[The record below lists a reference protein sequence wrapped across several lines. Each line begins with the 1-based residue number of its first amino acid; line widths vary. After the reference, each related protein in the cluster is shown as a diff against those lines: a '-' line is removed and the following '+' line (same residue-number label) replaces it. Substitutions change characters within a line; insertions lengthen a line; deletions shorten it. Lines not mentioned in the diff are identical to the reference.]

1 MILST
6 TKELRLHIP
15 SNAIDEISSLQGI
28 LDNSEKDFLRDKL
41 GDSLY
46 NRLCEYY
53 QTISPDDFFMAVS
66 NGEHNQQP
74 WMQLLLMAQ
83 RMVTYDAMSRFAYTQ
98 ALSINGAGINMA
110 SSDDYGTAS
119 KDLLDKSVQGY
130 KREAMVSLNQML
142 VMLEGWARKMETP
155 APIADAG
162 TTEPLPK
169 EPEDEQH
176 KAIEEISVLWQESQ
190 YYYLHH
196 DLLIATCADLQ
207 QYLDIYESREKF
219 IRLLPD
225 LHFIQDEYISEAIG
239 EDTVQRLLHTT
250 DPNDKPLLRKVRRLM
265 VAHLEERTTILTIDK
280 ARRAAAHNEA
290 IALRTSVLR
299 LMEMR
304 KAVDAVN
311 NTPTDKPSTNTTDS
325 TSKGYENNQ
334 PDSKIFVSPLLYY
347 TDYTDY
353 YVIKKQQTTLMT
365 LIVRDIRAIRC

>member
-53 QTISPDDFFMAVS
+53 QTISPDDFYMAVS
-66 NGEHNQQP
+66 NGEHSKQP

-155 APIADAG
+155 APIADAD
-162 TTEPLPK
+162 TTEPSPTEPEGEPSPT

-239 EDTVQRLLHTT
+239 EDTVQHLLHTT

-290 IALRTSVLR
+290 ISLRTSVLR

-304 KAVDAVN
+304 KAVDAAN
-311 NTPTDKPSTNTTDS
+311 NEPTDKPSTNTTDS

-334 PDSKIFVSPLLYY
+334 PDSKIFVSPLLY
-347 TDYTDY
+347 
-353 YVIKKQQTTLMT
+353 
-365 LIVRDIRAIRC
+365 

>member
-74 WMQLLLMAQ
+74 WMQLLLIAQ

-155 APIADAG
+155 APIGNAD
-162 TTEPLPK
+162 TTEPLPTEPEGETSPT

-325 TSKGYENNQ
+325 TGKGYENNQ
-334 PDSKIFVSPLLYY
+334 PDSKIFVSPLLY
-347 TDYTDY
+347 
-353 YVIKKQQTTLMT
+353 
-365 LIVRDIRAIRC
+365 

>member
-53 QTISPDDFFMAVS
+53 QTVSPDDFYMAVC
-66 NGEHNQQP
+66 NGENTQHP
-74 WMQLLLMAQ
+74 WIQLLLMAQ
-83 RMVTYDAMSRFAYTQ
+83 RMVTYDAMSRFVYTQ
-98 ALSINGAGINMA
+98 ALSINGTGINVA

-119 KDLLDKSVQGY
+119 KDLLDKGVQGY

-142 VMLEGWARKMETP
+142 VMLEGWAKKMATP
-155 APIADAG
+155 APIADANSTEPP
-162 TTEPLPK
+162 TTEPK
-169 EPEDEQH
+169 DEEH
-176 KAIEEISVLWQESQ
+176 KAIEEISLLWQESQ

-207 QYLDIYESREKF
+207 HYLDIYESREKF

-239 EDTVQRLLHTT
+239 EDTVQRLLHTD
-250 DPNDKPLLRKVRRLM
+250 DPADKPLLRKVRRLM

-304 KAVDAVN
+304 KAADVAN
-311 NTPTDKPSTNTTDS
+311 ATPDKPSTNTTDS

-334 PDSKIFVSPLLYY
+334 PDSKIFVSPLLY
-347 TDYTDY
+347 
-353 YVIKKQQTTLMT
+353 
-365 LIVRDIRAIRC
+365 

>member
-66 NGEHNQQP
+66 NGEHSQQP

-110 SSDDYGTAS
+110 SSDDYSTAS

-162 TTEPLPK
+162 TTEPSPT

-304 KAVDAVN
+304 KAVDAIN
-311 NTPTDKPSTNTTDS
+311 NTLTDKPSTDTTDS
-325 TSKGYENNQ
+325 TGKGYENNQ
-334 PDSKIFVSPLLYY
+334 PDSKIFVSPLLY
-347 TDYTDY
+347 
-353 YVIKKQQTTLMT
+353 
-365 LIVRDIRAIRC
+365 

>member
-15 SNAIDEISSLQGI
+15 SNAIDDISSLQGI

-53 QTISPDDFFMAVS
+53 QTVSPDDFYMAVS
-66 NGEHNQQP
+66 NGEHTQQP

-83 RMVTYDAMSRFAYTQ
+83 RMVTYDAMSRFIYTQ
-98 ALSINGAGINMA
+98 ALSINGTGINVA
-110 SSDDYGTAS
+110 SSEDYGTAS
-119 KDLLDKSVQGY
+119 KDLLDKGVQGY

-142 VMLEGWARKMETP
+142 VMLEGWAKDCVKKQASDVQKTAESVPNT
-155 APIADAG
+155 DNSV
-162 TTEPLPK
+162 PK
-169 EPEDEQH
+169 TDESVQTGE
-176 KAIEEISVLWQESQ
+176 IEEIVKLWQESQ
-190 YYYLHH
+190 YYYAHH

-207 QYLDIYESREKF
+207 HYLDIYESREKF

-239 EDTVQRLLHTT
+239 EDTVQRLLHTD
-250 DPNDKPLLRKVRRLM
+250 DPADKSLLRKVRRLM

-304 KAVDAVN
+304 KAAPAAN
-311 NTPTDKPSTNTTDS
+311 KTPDKPSTNTTDS

-334 PDSKIFVSPLLYY
+334 PNSKIFVSPLLY
-347 TDYTDY
+347 
-353 YVIKKQQTTLMT
+353 
-365 LIVRDIRAIRC
+365 

>member
-1 MILST
+1 MIIST

-15 SNAIDEISSLQGI
+15 SNAIDDISSLQGI
-28 LDNSEKDFLRDKL
+28 LDNSEKDCLRDKL

-53 QTISPDDFFMAVS
+53 QTVSPDEFYMAVT
-66 NGEHNQQP
+66 NGEHTHQP

-98 ALSINGAGINMA
+98 ALSINGTGINVA
-110 SSDDYGTAS
+110 SSEDYGAAS
-119 KDLLDKSVQGY
+119 KDLLDKGVQGY

-142 VMLEGWARKMETP
+142 VMLESWARKMTTP
-155 APIADAG
+155 APIADADSTEPP
-162 TTEPLPK
+162 TTEQK
-169 EPEDEQH
+169 DEQH
-176 KAIEEISVLWQESQ
+176 KAIEEISLLWQESQ

-207 QYLDIYESREKF
+207 HYLDIYESREKF

-239 EDTVQRLLHTT
+239 EDTVQRLLHTD
-250 DPNDKPLLRKVRRLM
+250 DPADKPLLRKVRRLM

-304 KAVDAVN
+304 KAVDAAN
-311 NTPTDKPSTNTTDS
+311 ATPTDKPSTNTTDS

-334 PDSKIFVSPLLYY
+334 PDSKIFVSPLLY
-347 TDYTDY
+347 
-353 YVIKKQQTTLMT
+353 
-365 LIVRDIRAIRC
+365 

>member
-83 RMVTYDAMSRFAYTQ
+83 RMVTYDAMARFAYPQT
-98 ALSINGAGINMA
+98 LSINGMGINVA
-110 SSDDYGTAS
+110 SSDDYGKAS
-119 KDLLDKSVQGY
+119 KDILDEGVHDY

-142 VMLEGWARKMETP
+142 AMLEGWARIINTP
-155 APIADAG
+155 APIDEPTEATEQSD
-162 TTEPLPK
+162 TEPND
-169 EPEDEQH
+169 EPNDEQNEEQH
-176 KAIEEISVLWQESQ
+176 KAIEEITTLWQESR

-207 QYLDIYESREKF
+207 YFLDIRNSRDKF

-225 LHFIQDEYISEAIG
+225 LHFIQEEYIADAIG
-239 EDTVQRLLHTT
+239 EDTLKHLLTSP
-250 DPNDKPLLRKVRRLM
+250 DASDELLLRKVRRLM

-290 IALRTSVLR
+290 ISLRASVLR

-304 KAVDAVN
+304 KAE
-311 NTPTDKPSTNTTDS
+311 NTPTTNDKPSSTNTNEDQ
-325 TSKGYENNQ
+325 GYQNNQ
-334 PDSKIFVSPLLYY
+334 PGSKMFVSPLLY
-347 TDYTDY
+347 
-353 YVIKKQQTTLMT
+353 
-365 LIVRDIRAIRC
+365 

>member
-15 SNAIDEISSLQGI
+15 SNAIDDISSLQGI

-53 QTISPDDFFMAVS
+53 QTVSPDDFYMAVS
-66 NGEHNQQP
+66 NGEHTQQP

-83 RMVTYDAMSRFAYTQ
+83 RMVTYDAMSRFVYTQ
-98 ALSINGAGINMA
+98 ALSINGTGINVA
-110 SSDDYGTAS
+110 SSEDYGTAS
-119 KDLLDKSVQGY
+119 KDLLDKGVQGY

-142 VMLEGWARKMETP
+142 VMLEGWAKDCVQKQASDVQKTAESVPNT
-155 APIADAG
+155 DNSV
-162 TTEPLPK
+162 PK
-169 EPEDEQH
+169 TDESVQTGE
-176 KAIEEISVLWQESQ
+176 IEEIVKLWQESQ
-190 YYYLHH
+190 YYYAHH

-239 EDTVQRLLHTT
+239 EDTVQRLLHTD
-250 DPNDKPLLRKVRRLM
+250 DPADKPLLRKVRRLM

-304 KAVDAVN
+304 KAASAAN
-311 NTPTDKPSTNTTDS
+311 NTPDKPSANTTDS

-334 PDSKIFVSPLLYY
+334 PNSKIFVSPLLY
-347 TDYTDY
+347 
-353 YVIKKQQTTLMT
+353 
-365 LIVRDIRAIRC
+365 

>member
-15 SNAIDEISSLQGI
+15 SNAIDDISSLQGI

-53 QTISPDDFFMAVS
+53 QTVSPDDFYMAVS
-66 NGEHNQQP
+66 NGEHTQQP
-74 WMQLLLMAQ
+74 WMRLLLMAQ

-98 ALSINGAGINMA
+98 ALSINGTGINVA

-119 KDLLDKSVQGY
+119 KDLLDKGVQGY

-142 VMLEGWARKMETP
+142 VMLEGWARKMATP
-155 APIADAG
+155 AAIADADSTDTP
-162 TTEPLPK
+162 TTEPK
-169 EPEDEQH
+169 DEQH
-176 KAIEEISVLWQESQ
+176 KAIEEISLLWQESQ
-190 YYYLHH
+190 YYYAHH

-207 QYLDIYESREKF
+207 HYLDIYESREKF

-239 EDTVQRLLHTT
+239 EDTVQRLLHTD
-250 DPNDKPLLRKVRRLM
+250 DPADKSLLRKVRRLM

-304 KAVDAVN
+304 KAAPAAN
-311 NTPTDKPSTNTTDS
+311 KTPDKPSTNTTDS

-334 PDSKIFVSPLLYY
+334 PNSKIFVSPLLY
-347 TDYTDY
+347 
-353 YVIKKQQTTLMT
+353 
-365 LIVRDIRAIRC
+365 

>member
-15 SNAIDEISSLQGI
+15 SNAIDEISSLQGT

-46 NRLCEYY
+46 DQLCEYY
-53 QTISPDDFFMAVS
+53 QSISPDEFYLSVT
-66 NGEHNQQP
+66 NGEHTHQP
-74 WMQLLLMAQ
+74 WQQLLLMAQ
-83 RMVTYDAMSRFAYTQ
+83 RMVVYDAMSRFAYTQ
-98 ALSINGAGINMA
+98 ALSINGTGINVA
-110 SSDDYGTAS
+110 SSEDYGAAS
-119 KDLLDKSVQGY
+119 KDLLDKGVQGY

-142 VMLEGWARKMETP
+142 VMLEGWARKMTTP
-155 APIADAG
+155 APIADADSTEPP
-162 TTEPLPK
+162 TTEPK
-169 EPEDEQH
+169 DEEH
-176 KAIEEISVLWQESQ
+176 KAIEEISLLWQESQ

-207 QYLDIYESREKF
+207 HYIDIYESREKF

-239 EDTVQRLLHTT
+239 EDTVQRLLHTD
-250 DPNDKPLLRKVRRLM
+250 DPADKPLLRKVRRLM

-304 KAVDAVN
+304 KAVDAAN
-311 NTPTDKPSTNTTDS
+311 ATPDKPSTNTTDS

-334 PDSKIFVSPLLYY
+334 PDSKIFVSPLLY
-347 TDYTDY
+347 
-353 YVIKKQQTTLMT
+353 
-365 LIVRDIRAIRC
+365 

>member
-15 SNAIDEISSLQGI
+15 SNAIDEISSLQGT

-46 NRLCEYY
+46 DQLCEYY
-53 QTISPDDFFMAVS
+53 QSISPDEFYLSVT
-66 NGEHNQQP
+66 NGEHTHQP
-74 WMQLLLMAQ
+74 WQQLLLMAQ

-98 ALSINGAGINMA
+98 ALSINGTGINVA
-110 SSDDYGTAS
+110 SSEDYGAAS
-119 KDLLDKSVQGY
+119 KDLLDKGVQGY

-142 VMLEGWARKMETP
+142 VMLEGWAKKMATP
-155 APIADAG
+155 APIADADSTDPP
-162 TTEPLPK
+162 TTEPK
-169 EPEDEQH
+169 DEEH
-176 KAIEEISVLWQESQ
+176 KAIEEISLLWQESQ

-207 QYLDIYESREKF
+207 HYLDIYESREKF

-239 EDTVQRLLHTT
+239 EDTVQRLLHTD
-250 DPNDKPLLRKVRRLM
+250 DPADKPLLRKVRRLM

-304 KAVDAVN
+304 KAVDAAN
-311 NTPTDKPSTNTTDS
+311 ATPTDQPSTNTTDS

-334 PDSKIFVSPLLYY
+334 PDSKIFVSPLLY
-347 TDYTDY
+347 
-353 YVIKKQQTTLMT
+353 
-365 LIVRDIRAIRC
+365 

>member
-53 QTISPDDFFMAVS
+53 QTVSPDDFYMAVC
-66 NGEHNQQP
+66 NGENTQHP

-83 RMVTYDAMSRFAYTQ
+83 RMVTYDAMSRFVYTQ
-98 ALSINGAGINMA
+98 ALSINGTGINVA

-119 KDLLDKSVQGY
+119 KDLLDKGVQGY

-142 VMLEGWARKMETP
+142 VMLEGWAKKMAKP
-155 APIADAG
+155 APIADADSTEPP
-162 TTEPLPK
+162 TTEPK
-169 EPEDEQH
+169 DEEH
-176 KAIEEISVLWQESQ
+176 KAIEEISLLWQESQ

-239 EDTVQRLLHTT
+239 EDTVQRLLHTD
-250 DPNDKPLLRKVRRLM
+250 DPADKPLLRKVRRLM

-290 IALRTSVLR
+290 IALRASVLR

-304 KAVDAVN
+304 KAADVA
-311 NTPTDKPSTNTTDS
+311 NTTPDKPSTNTTDS

-334 PDSKIFVSPLLYY
+334 PNSKIFVSPLLY
-347 TDYTDY
+347 
-353 YVIKKQQTTLMT
+353 
-365 LIVRDIRAIRC
+365 

>member
-53 QTISPDDFFMAVS
+53 QSVSPDDFYMSVS
-66 NGEHNQQP
+66 NGEHTQQP

-98 ALSINGAGINMA
+98 ALSINGTGINVA
-110 SSDDYGTAS
+110 SSDDYATAS
-119 KDLLDKSVQGY
+119 KDLLDKGVQGY

-142 VMLEGWARKMETP
+142 VMLEGWAKDCVKKQASDVQKTAESV
-155 APIADAG
+155 
-162 TTEPLPK
+162 TE
-169 EPEDEQH
+169 
-176 KAIEEISVLWQESQ
+176 IEEITNLWKEST

-207 QYLDIYESREKF
+207 HYLDIYESREKF

-239 EDTVQRLLHTT
+239 EDTVQRLLHTD
-250 DPNDKPLLRKVRRLM
+250 DPADKPLLRKVRRLM

-280 ARRAAAHNEA
+280 ARRAAAHNEV

-304 KAVDAVN
+304 QAVDAAN
-311 NTPTDKPSTNTTDS
+311 ATPDKPSTNTTDS

-334 PDSKIFVSPLLYY
+334 PDSKIFVSPLLY
-347 TDYTDY
+347 
-353 YVIKKQQTTLMT
+353 
-365 LIVRDIRAIRC
+365 

>member
-1 MILST
+1 MIIST
-6 TKELRLHIP
+6 IKELRLHIP
-15 SNAIDEISSLQGI
+15 SNAIDEINSLQGI

-53 QTISPDDFFMAVS
+53 QTVSPDDFYMAVS
-66 NGEHNQQP
+66 NGEHTQQP
-74 WMQLLLMAQ
+74 WMQILLMAQ

-98 ALSINGAGINMA
+98 ALSINGTGINVA

-119 KDLLDKSVQGY
+119 KDLLDKGVQGY

-142 VMLEGWARKMETP
+142 VMLEGWARKMATP
-155 APIADAG
+155 AAIAEADSTDQP
-162 TTEPLPK
+162 TTEPK
-169 EPEDEQH
+169 DEQH
-176 KAIEEISVLWQESQ
+176 KAIEEISLLWQESQ
-190 YYYLHH
+190 YYYAHH

-239 EDTVQRLLHTT
+239 EDTVQRLLHTYN
-250 DPNDKPLLRKVRRLM
+250 PNDKPLLRKVRRLM

-290 IALRTSVLR
+290 IALRSSALR

-304 KAVDAVN
+304 KAADAA
-311 NTPTDKPSTNTTDS
+311 NTTPDNPSTNTTDS

-334 PDSKIFVSPLLYY
+334 PDSKIFVSPLLY
-347 TDYTDY
+347 
-353 YVIKKQQTTLMT
+353 
-365 LIVRDIRAIRC
+365 

>member
-1 MILST
+1 MIIST
-6 TKELRLHIP
+6 IKELRLHIP

-46 NRLCEYY
+46 HRLCEYY
-53 QTISPDDFFMAVS
+53 QTVSPDDFYMAVS
-66 NGEHNQQP
+66 NGEHAQQP

-98 ALSINGAGINMA
+98 ALSINGTGINVA

-119 KDLLDKSVQGY
+119 KDLLDKGVQGY

-142 VMLEGWARKMETP
+142 VMLEGWARKMATP
-155 APIADAG
+155 AAIAEADSTDPP
-162 TTEPLPK
+162 TTEPK
-169 EPEDEQH
+169 DEQH
-176 KAIEEISVLWQESQ
+176 KAIEEISLLWQESQ
-190 YYYLHH
+190 YYYAHH
-196 DLLIATCADLQ
+196 DLLISTCADLQ
-207 QYLDIYESREKF
+207 QYLDIYENREKF

-239 EDTVQRLLHTT
+239 EDTVQRLLHT
-250 DPNDKPLLRKVRRLM
+250 DNPNDKPLLRKVRRLM

-290 IALRTSVLR
+290 IALRSSVLR

-304 KAVDAVN
+304 KAADAA
-311 NTPTDKPSTNTTDS
+311 NTTPDNPSTNTTDS

-334 PDSKIFVSPLLYY
+334 PDSKIFVSPLLY
-347 TDYTDY
+347 
-353 YVIKKQQTTLMT
+353 
-365 LIVRDIRAIRC
+365 

>member
-66 NGEHNQQP
+66 NGEHSQQP

-155 APIADAG
+155 APISDAG
-162 TTEPLPK
+162 TTEPLPT
-169 EPEDEQH
+169 EPVDEQH

-239 EDTVQRLLHTT
+239 EDMVQHLLHTT

-280 ARRAAAHNEA
+280 ARRSAAHNEA

-311 NTPTDKPSTNTTDS
+311 NTPTDKPSTDTTDS
-325 TSKGYENNQ
+325 TGKGYENNQ
-334 PDSKIFVSPLLYY
+334 PDSKIFVSPLLY
-347 TDYTDY
+347 
-353 YVIKKQQTTLMT
+353 
-365 LIVRDIRAIRC
+365 

>member
-15 SNAIDEISSLQGI
+15 SNAIDEISSLQGT

-46 NRLCEYY
+46 DQLCEYY
-53 QTISPDDFFMAVS
+53 QTVSPDDFYMAVS
-66 NGEHNQQP
+66 NGEHTQQP

-98 ALSINGAGINMA
+98 ALSINGTGINVA
-110 SSDDYGTAS
+110 SSEDYGAAS
-119 KDLLDKSVQGY
+119 KDLLDKGVQGY

-142 VMLEGWARKMETP
+142 VMLEGWARKMATP
-155 APIADAG
+155 APIADADSTEPP
-162 TTEPLPK
+162 TTEPP
-169 EPEDEQH
+169 DEQH
-176 KAIEEISVLWQESQ
+176 KAIEEISLLWQESQ

-207 QYLDIYESREKF
+207 HYLDIYESREKF

-239 EDTVQRLLHTT
+239 EDTVQRLLHTD
-250 DPNDKPLLRKVRRLM
+250 DPADKPLLRKVRRLM

-304 KAVDAVN
+304 KAVDAAN
-311 NTPTDKPSTNTTDS
+311 NIPDKSSTNTTDS

-334 PDSKIFVSPLLYY
+334 PDSKIFVSPLLY
-347 TDYTDY
+347 
-353 YVIKKQQTTLMT
+353 
-365 LIVRDIRAIRC
+365 

>member
-1 MILST
+1 MIIST
-6 TKELRLHIP
+6 IKELRLHIP
-15 SNAIDEISSLQGI
+15 SNAIDEINSLQGI

-53 QTISPDDFFMAVS
+53 QTVSPDDFYMAVS
-66 NGEHNQQP
+66 NGEHTQQP

-98 ALSINGAGINMA
+98 ALSINGTGINVA

-119 KDLLDKSVQGY
+119 KDLLDKGVQGY

-142 VMLEGWARKMETP
+142 VMLEGWARKMATP
-155 APIADAG
+155 AAIAEADS
-162 TTEPLPK
+162 TDQPTSEPK
-169 EPEDEQH
+169 DEQH
-176 KAIEEISVLWQESQ
+176 KAIEEISLLWQESQ
-190 YYYLHH
+190 YYYAHH

-207 QYLDIYESREKF
+207 QYLDIYENREKF

-239 EDTVQRLLHTT
+239 EDTVQRLLHT
-250 DPNDKPLLRKVRRLM
+250 DNPNDKPFLRKVRRLM

-290 IALRTSVLR
+290 IALRSSVLR

-304 KAVDAVN
+304 KAADAA
-311 NTPTDKPSTNTTDS
+311 NTTPDNPSTNTTDS

-334 PDSKIFVSPLLYY
+334 PDSKIFVSPLLY
-347 TDYTDY
+347 
-353 YVIKKQQTTLMT
+353 
-365 LIVRDIRAIRC
+365 

>member
-53 QTISPDDFFMAVS
+53 QTVSPDDFYMAVC
-66 NGEHNQQP
+66 NGENTQHP

-83 RMVTYDAMSRFAYTQ
+83 RMVTYDAMSRFVYTQ
-98 ALSINGAGINMA
+98 ALSINGTGINVA

-119 KDLLDKSVQGY
+119 KDLLDKGVQGY

-142 VMLEGWARKMETP
+142 VMLEGWAKKMATP
-155 APIADAG
+155 APIADANSTEPP
-162 TTEPLPK
+162 TTEPK
-169 EPEDEQH
+169 DEEH
-176 KAIEEISVLWQESQ
+176 KAIEEISLLWQESQ

-207 QYLDIYESREKF
+207 HYLDIYESREKF

-239 EDTVQRLLHTT
+239 EDTVQRLLHTD
-250 DPNDKPLLRKVRRLM
+250 DPADKPLLRKVRRLM

-304 KAVDAVN
+304 KAADVAN
-311 NTPTDKPSTNTTDS
+311 ATPDKPSTNTTDS

-334 PDSKIFVSPLLYY
+334 PYSKIFVSPLLY
-347 TDYTDY
+347 
-353 YVIKKQQTTLMT
+353 
-365 LIVRDIRAIRC
+365 

>member
-66 NGEHNQQP
+66 NGEHSQQP

-142 VMLEGWARKMETP
+142 VMLEGWAKDCIKKQASDVQKTAESV
-155 APIADAG
+155 
-162 TTEPLPK
+162 PK
-169 EPEDEQH
+169 TDESVQ
-176 KAIEEISVLWQESQ
+176 KAEIEEIANLWKEST

-239 EDTVQRLLHTT
+239 EDTVQRLLHTE

-280 ARRAAAHNEA
+280 ARRSAAHNEA

-304 KAVDAVN
+304 KAVDAAN
-311 NTPTDKPSTNTTDS
+311 STPTDQPSTNTTDS
-325 TSKGYENNQ
+325 TGKGYENNQ
-334 PDSKIFVSPLLYY
+334 PDSKIFVSPLLY
-347 TDYTDY
+347 
-353 YVIKKQQTTLMT
+353 
-365 LIVRDIRAIRC
+365 

>member
-15 SNAIDEISSLQGI
+15 SNAIDEISSLQGT

-46 NRLCEYY
+46 NQLCEYY
-53 QTISPDDFFMAVS
+53 QSISPDEFYLSVT
-66 NGEHNQQP
+66 NGEHTHLP
-74 WMQLLLMAQ
+74 WQQLLLMAQ
-83 RMVTYDAMSRFAYTQ
+83 RMVVYDAMSRFAYTQ
-98 ALSINGAGINMA
+98 ALSINGTGINVA
-110 SSDDYGTAS
+110 SSEDYGAAS
-119 KDLLDKSVQGY
+119 KDLLDKGVQGY

-142 VMLEGWARKMETP
+142 VMLEGWAKKMATP
-155 APIADAG
+155 APIADADSTDPP
-162 TTEPLPK
+162 TTEPK
-169 EPEDEQH
+169 DEEH
-176 KAIEEISVLWQESQ
+176 KAIEEISLLWQESQ

-207 QYLDIYESREKF
+207 HYLDIYESREKF

-225 LHFIQDEYISEAIG
+225 LHFIQDEYISETIG
-239 EDTVQRLLHTT
+239 EDTVQRLLHTD
-250 DPNDKPLLRKVRRLM
+250 DPADKPLLRKVRRLM

-304 KAVDAVN
+304 KAVDAAN
-311 NTPTDKPSTNTTDS
+311 ATPDKPSTNTTDS

-334 PDSKIFVSPLLYY
+334 PDSKIFVSPLLY
-347 TDYTDY
+347 
-353 YVIKKQQTTLMT
+353 
-365 LIVRDIRAIRC
+365 

>member
-53 QTISPDDFFMAVS
+53 QTVSPDDFYMAVS
-66 NGEHNQQP
+66 NGEHTQQP

-83 RMVTYDAMSRFAYTQ
+83 RMVTYDAMSRFVYTQ
-98 ALSINGAGINMA
+98 ALSINGTGINVA

-119 KDLLDKSVQGY
+119 KDLLDKGVQGY

-142 VMLEGWARKMETP
+142 VMLEGWAKKMATP
-155 APIADAG
+155 APIADAD
-162 TTEPLPK
+162 TIELPTEPK
-169 EPEDEQH
+169 DEEH
-176 KAIEEISVLWQESQ
+176 KAIEEISLLWQESQ

-207 QYLDIYESREKF
+207 HYIDIYESREKF

-239 EDTVQRLLHTT
+239 EDTVQRLLHTD
-250 DPNDKPLLRKVRRLM
+250 DPADKPLLRKVRRLM

-304 KAVDAVN
+304 KAAAAAN
-311 NTPTDKPSTNTTDS
+311 NTPDKPSTNTTDS

-334 PDSKIFVSPLLYY
+334 PNSKIFVSPLLY
-347 TDYTDY
+347 
-353 YVIKKQQTTLMT
+353 
-365 LIVRDIRAIRC
+365 

>member
-53 QTISPDDFFMAVS
+53 QTVSPDDFYMAVC
-66 NGEHNQQP
+66 NGENTQQP

-83 RMVTYDAMSRFAYTQ
+83 RMVTYDAMSRFVYTQ
-98 ALSINGAGINMA
+98 ALSINGTGINVA

-119 KDLLDKSVQGY
+119 KDLLDKGVQGY

-142 VMLEGWARKMETP
+142 VMLEGWAKKMATP
-155 APIADAG
+155 APIADAD
-162 TTEPLPK
+162 TIEQPTEPK
-169 EPEDEQH
+169 DEEH
-176 KAIEEISVLWQESQ
+176 KAIEEISLLWQESQ

-207 QYLDIYESREKF
+207 HYLDIYESREKF

-239 EDTVQRLLHTT
+239 EDTVQRLLHTD
-250 DPNDKPLLRKVRRLM
+250 DPADKPLLRKVRRLM

-304 KAVDAVN
+304 KAADVA
-311 NTPTDKPSTNTTDS
+311 NTTPDKPSTNTTDS

-334 PDSKIFVSPLLYY
+334 PNSKIFVSPLLY
-347 TDYTDY
+347 
-353 YVIKKQQTTLMT
+353 
-365 LIVRDIRAIRC
+365 

>member
-66 NGEHNQQP
+66 NGEHSKQP

-155 APIADAG
+155 APIADAD
-162 TTEPLPK
+162 TTEPSPTEPESEPSPT

-239 EDTVQRLLHTT
+239 EDTVQHLLHTT

-290 IALRTSVLR
+290 ISLRASVLR

-311 NTPTDKPSTNTTDS
+311 NAPTDNPSTNTADS
-325 TSKGYENNQ
+325 TGKGYENNQ
-334 PDSKIFVSPLLYY
+334 PDSKIFVSPLLY
-347 TDYTDY
+347 
-353 YVIKKQQTTLMT
+353 
-365 LIVRDIRAIRC
+365 

>member
-1 MILST
+1 MPIIQNSKLKIRMILST

-15 SNAIDEISSLQGI
+15 SNAIDDISSLQGI

-53 QTISPDDFFMAVS
+53 QTVSPDDFYMAVS
-66 NGEHNQQP
+66 NGEHTQQP

-98 ALSINGAGINMA
+98 ALSINGTGINVA

-119 KDLLDKSVQGY
+119 KDLLDKGVQGY

-142 VMLEGWARKMETP
+142 VMLEGWAKDCAKKQAFDVQKTAESVPNT
-155 APIADAG
+155 DNSV
-162 TTEPLPK
+162 PK
-169 EPEDEQH
+169 TDESVQTA
-176 KAIEEISVLWQESQ
+176 KIEEITNLWKEST
-190 YYYLHH
+190 YYYFHH

-207 QYLDIYESREKF
+207 HYLDIYESREKF

-239 EDTVQRLLHTT
+239 EDTVQRLLHTD

-290 IALRTSVLR
+290 IALRSSVLR

-304 KAVDAVN
+304 KAVDAAN
-311 NTPTDKPSTNTTDS
+311 AIPDNPSTDTTDS

-334 PDSKIFVSPLLYY
+334 ADSKFFVSPLLY
-347 TDYTDY
+347 
-353 YVIKKQQTTLMT
+353 
-365 LIVRDIRAIRC
+365 

>member
-15 SNAIDEISSLQGI
+15 SNAIDEISSLQGT

-46 NRLCEYY
+46 DQLCKYY
-53 QTISPDDFFMAVS
+53 QSISPDEFYLSVT
-66 NGEHNQQP
+66 NGEHTHLP
-74 WMQLLLMAQ
+74 WQQLLLMAQ
-83 RMVTYDAMSRFAYTQ
+83 RMVVHDAMSRFAYTQ
-98 ALSINGAGINMA
+98 ALSINGTGINVA
-110 SSDDYGTAS
+110 SSEDYGAAS
-119 KDLLDKSVQGY
+119 KDLLDKGVQGY

-142 VMLEGWARKMETP
+142 VMLEGWARKMATP
-155 APIADAG
+155 AAIASADSTEPP
-162 TTEPLPK
+162 TTEPK
-169 EPEDEQH
+169 DEEH
-176 KAIEEISVLWQESQ
+176 KAIEEISLLWQESQ

-207 QYLDIYESREKF
+207 QYLDIYESHEKF

-239 EDTVQRLLHTT
+239 EDTVQRMLHTD
-250 DPNDKPLLRKVRRLM
+250 DPADKPLLRKVRRLM

-290 IALRTSVLR
+290 ISLRSSVLR

-304 KAVDAVN
+304 KAVDAAN
-311 NTPTDKPSTNTTDS
+311 ATPTDQPSTNTTDS

-334 PDSKIFVSPLLYY
+334 PDSKIFVSPLLY
-347 TDYTDY
+347 
-353 YVIKKQQTTLMT
+353 
-365 LIVRDIRAIRC
+365 

>member
-66 NGEHNQQP
+66 NGEHSKQP

-142 VMLEGWARKMETP
+142 VMLEGWAKDCIKKQASDVQKTAESV
-155 APIADAG
+155 
-162 TTEPLPK
+162 PK
-169 EPEDEQH
+169 TNESVPKTDEDVQTGE
-176 KAIEEISVLWQESQ
+176 IEEIVKLWQESQ
-190 YYYLHH
+190 YYYIHH

-304 KAVDAVN
+304 KAVDAAN
-311 NTPTDKPSTNTTDS
+311 NTPIENPSTNTTDS
-325 TSKGYENNQ
+325 TGKGYENNQ
-334 PDSKIFVSPLLYY
+334 PDSKIFVSPLLY
-347 TDYTDY
+347 
-353 YVIKKQQTTLMT
+353 
-365 LIVRDIRAIRC
+365 

>member
-15 SNAIDEISSLQGI
+15 SNAIDDISLLQGI

-53 QTISPDDFFMAVS
+53 QTVSPDEFYMAVT
-66 NGEHNQQP
+66 NGEHTHQP

-98 ALSINGAGINMA
+98 ALSINGTGINVA

-119 KDLLDKSVQGY
+119 KDLLDKGVQGY

-142 VMLEGWARKMETP
+142 VMLEGWARKMATP
-155 APIADAG
+155 AAIADADSTEPP
-162 TTEPLPK
+162 TTEPK
-169 EPEDEQH
+169 DEQR
-176 KAIEEISVLWQESQ
+176 KAIEEISLLWQESQ
-190 YYYLHH
+190 YYYAHH

-239 EDTVQRLLHTT
+239 EDTVQRLLHTD
-250 DPNDKPLLRKVRRLM
+250 DPADKPLLRKVRRLM

-280 ARRAAAHNEA
+280 TRRAAAHNEA

-304 KAVDAVN
+304 KAVDAAN
-311 NTPTDKPSTNTTDS
+311 ATPTDNPSTNTTDS

-334 PDSKIFVSPLLYY
+334 PDSKIFVSPLLY
-347 TDYTDY
+347 
-353 YVIKKQQTTLMT
+353 
-365 LIVRDIRAIRC
+365 

>member
-53 QTISPDDFFMAVS
+53 QTISPDDFYMAVS
-66 NGEHNQQP
+66 NGEHSKQP

-155 APIADAG
+155 APIADAD
-162 TTEPLPK
+162 TTEPSPTEPEGEPSTA

-239 EDTVQRLLHTT
+239 EDTVQRLLHTE

-290 IALRTSVLR
+290 ISLRASVLR

-304 KAVDAVN
+304 KAVDAAN

-334 PDSKIFVSPLLYY
+334 PDSKIFVSPLLY
-347 TDYTDY
+347 
-353 YVIKKQQTTLMT
+353 
-365 LIVRDIRAIRC
+365 

>member
-15 SNAIDEISSLQGI
+15 SNAIDEISSLQGT

-46 NRLCEYY
+46 DQLCEYY
-53 QTISPDDFFMAVS
+53 QSISPDELYLSVT
-66 NGEHNQQP
+66 NGEHTHQP
-74 WMQLLLMAQ
+74 WQQLLLMAQ
-83 RMVTYDAMSRFAYTQ
+83 RMVVYDAMSRFAYTQ
-98 ALSINGAGINMA
+98 ALSINGTGINVA
-110 SSDDYGTAS
+110 SSEDYGAAS
-119 KDLLDKSVQGY
+119 KDLLDKGVQGY

-142 VMLEGWARKMETP
+142 VMLEGWAKKMATP
-155 APIADAG
+155 APIANADS
-162 TTEPLPK
+162 TEPK
-169 EPEDEQH
+169 DEEH
-176 KAIEEISVLWQESQ
+176 KAIEEISLLWQESQ

-207 QYLDIYESREKF
+207 HYLDIYESREKF

-239 EDTVQRLLHTT
+239 EDTVQRLLHTD
-250 DPNDKPLLRKVRRLM
+250 DPADKPLLRKVRRLM

-304 KAVDAVN
+304 KAVDAAN
-311 NTPTDKPSTNTTDS
+311 NTPDNPSTNTTDS

-334 PDSKIFVSPLLYY
+334 PDSKIFVSPLLY
-347 TDYTDY
+347 
-353 YVIKKQQTTLMT
+353 
-365 LIVRDIRAIRC
+365 

>member
-1 MILST
+1 MPIIQNSNFKIRMILST
-6 TKELRLHIP
+6 IKELRLHIP
-15 SNAIDEISSLQGI
+15 SNAIDEINSLQGI

-53 QTISPDDFFMAVS
+53 QTVSPDDFYMAVS
-66 NGEHNQQP
+66 NGEHTQQP

-98 ALSINGAGINMA
+98 ALSINGTGINVA

-119 KDLLDKSVQGY
+119 KDLLDKGVQGY

-142 VMLEGWARKMETP
+142 VMLEGWARKMATP
-155 APIADAG
+155 AAIAEADSTDQP
-162 TTEPLPK
+162 TTEPK
-169 EPEDEQH
+169 DEQH
-176 KAIEEISVLWQESQ
+176 KAIEEISLLWQESQ
-190 YYYLHH
+190 YYYAHH

-207 QYLDIYESREKF
+207 QYLDIYENREKF

-239 EDTVQRLLHTT
+239 EDTIQRLLHT
-250 DPNDKPLLRKVRRLM
+250 DNPNDKALLRKVRRLM

-290 IALRTSVLR
+290 IALRSSVLR

-304 KAVDAVN
+304 KAADAA
-311 NTPTDKPSTNTTDS
+311 NTTPDNPSTNTTDS

-334 PDSKIFVSPLLYY
+334 PDSKIFVSPLLY
-347 TDYTDY
+347 
-353 YVIKKQQTTLMT
+353 
-365 LIVRDIRAIRC
+365 

>member
-15 SNAIDEISSLQGI
+15 SNAIDDISSLQGI

-46 NRLCEYY
+46 RQLCEYY
-53 QTISPDDFFMAVS
+53 QTVSPDEFYLAVT
-66 NGEHNQQP
+66 NGEHTHQP

-98 ALSINGAGINMA
+98 ALSINGTGINVA
-110 SSDDYGTAS
+110 SSEDYGAAS
-119 KDLLDKSVQGY
+119 KDLLDKGVQGY

-142 VMLEGWARKMETP
+142 VMLEGWA
-155 APIADAG
+155 
-162 TTEPLPK
+162 K
-169 EPEDEQH
+169 ESGKKQASDVQQTAESVQNTGNSVPNTDEGVQTGE
-176 KAIEEISVLWQESQ
+176 IEEIVKLWQESQ

-239 EDTVQRLLHTT
+239 ELMVQHLLHTT
-250 DPNDKPLLRKVRRLM
+250 DPADKPLLRKVRRLM

-280 ARRAAAHNEA
+280 ARRTAAHNEA
-290 IALRTSVLR
+290 ISLRASVLR
-299 LMEMR
+299 LVEMR
-304 KAVDAVN
+304 KAVEKA
-311 NTPTDKPSTNTTDS
+311 NTENQNTNSDNQAPSANTNDDKD
-325 TSKGYENNQ
+325 YENNQ
-334 PDSKIFVSPLLYY
+334 PGSKFFVSPLLY
-347 TDYTDY
+347 
-353 YVIKKQQTTLMT
+353 
-365 LIVRDIRAIRC
+365 